1 MLINLFTPSIKR
13 FSISLGSSTVI
24 LDPQRETKLQIKY
37 CDFNVCWTHLPL
49 IKYIFVKHFRHISTI
64 NLQWQVFMLT
74 SKLIE
79 IKAFPQMQFW
89 RILCLFLIYIFHF
102 IEALNI
108 LSLVIKLYTIEPTNE
123 CAACYRWKSR
133 QK

>member
-1 MLINLFTPSIKR
+1 MLINLFMPSIKR
-13 FSISLGSSTVI
+13 FFFIIRQQYGNTRS
-24 LDPQRETKLQIKY
+24 QRETPDKY
-37 CDFNVCWTHLPL
+37 RDFNVCWRPLPS

-64 NLQWQVFMLT
+64 NLHWQVFMLT

-79 IKAFPQMQFW
+79 IESFPQMQVW